1 MDTMILD
8 KTISISEKLDEI
20 IRRIENI
27 EKSLESGKA
36 NSQTKITVIGN
47 RPQPKMN
54 LKGIG
59 ANDEFQL

>member
-1 MDTMILD
+1 MILD